1 MLARRIFFAL
11 KKSFKVKNNLIFQK
25 LFVFIKINPKKLSQA
40 KKTLEKAY
48 VFVYNKNRNFNP
60 YR

>member
-1 MLARRIFFAL
+1 MRDDFFAL
-11 KKSFKVKNNLIFQK
+11 KKLFKVKNGLIFLK
-25 LFVFIKINPKKLSQA
+25 LLVFIKINPKKLSQA

-48 VFVYNKNRNFNP
+48 VFVYNKNRDFNP

>member
-1 MLARRIFFAL
+1 MHGGFFCA
-11 KKSFKVKNNLIFQK
+11 KKVIQSENGLIFLK
-25 LFVFIKINPKKLSQA
+25 LLVFIKINPKKLSQA

-48 VFVYNKNRNFNP
+48 VFVYNKNRDFNP